1 MATPLSM
8 QDLSFP
14 VRDGSHVPCIGSE
27 AFSPLNHQGN
37 PLKNLNHISQSIVII
52 TQWLKVISSGLESQ
66 VSISDEFGE
75 VP

>member
-14 VRDGSHVPCIGSE
+14 IKDGTHVPCIGSE
-27 AFSPLNHQGN
+27 VFSPLNHKGN
-37 PLKNLNHISQSIVII
+37 PLKILNYISQSIVII
-52 TQWLKVISSGLESQ
+52 AQWLKVISSGLKSQ
-66 VSISDEFGE
+66 VSISGELWE